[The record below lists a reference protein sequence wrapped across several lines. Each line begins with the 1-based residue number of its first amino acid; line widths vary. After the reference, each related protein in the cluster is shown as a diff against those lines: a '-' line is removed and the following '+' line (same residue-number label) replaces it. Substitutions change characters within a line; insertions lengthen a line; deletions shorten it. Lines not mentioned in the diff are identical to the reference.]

1 MKLCPLSNRFIELT
15 SFWGAVFCP
24 VVWLSCVA
32 LVLSPVALPD
42 TVFLLGRCP
51 VDSVISL
58 TAGPFF
64 SDSSDQVLIEQRLG
78 ELSLFSLDDE
88 ARTKAVVSRLVLLK
102 DGARGFEPVWRS
114 GLMAEPKVLSAK
126 MSSDVAAVGDFD
138 LDRFYEV
145 VLVGGDSIRIVKP
158 VGGERTVEFSAGAVE
173 GAIIAD
179 VDGDSFPELTVL
191 ETVFDSLAKRQVVK
205 ILGWQDGG
213 LVLKGKPVAILAGEG
228 DCRFSL
234 LGAARLED
242 YTGMPV
248 ILGGEEKRVK
258 PGVYGA
264 VYAVSPDSFALTF
277 LPFPTRDW
285 FSKEEVL
292 PAGRLQLFNIG
303 DTLIAYGFFV
313 PGSRPGGPAKSFAAL
328 QDGEWRLLR
337 LRENAQRLSGLVC
350 QFRYRGE
357 LGWLELR
364 DGLFYFYPEAPFYW
378 R

>member
-1 MKLCPLSNRFIELT
+1 M
-15 SFWGAVFCP
+15 
-24 VVWLSCVA
+24 VWLSCVA
-32 LVLSPVALPD
+32 LILSPLAVPD

-58 TAGPFF
+58 TAGAFYA
-64 SDSSDQVLIEQRLG
+64 DSSDQVVVEQRLG
-78 ELSLFSLDDE
+78 ESSLFSLNDK
-88 ARTKAVVSRLVLLK
+88 ARAMVVVSRLVLLK
-102 DGARGFEPVWRS
+102 YGARGFEPVWRS
-114 GLMAEPKVLSAK
+114 GLMVEPKVLSAK
-126 MSSDVAAVGDFD
+126 MSSDVAAIGDFD

-145 VLVGGDSIRIVKP
+145 VLVGGDSVRILDLN
-158 VGGERTVEFSAGAVE
+158 GEERTVAFSAGAVE
-173 GAIIAD
+173 AAVIAD
-179 VDGDSFPELTVL
+179 VDGDSFPELTIL
-191 ETVFDSLAKRQVVK
+191 ETVFDSLGKRQVVK
-205 ILGWQDGG
+205 VLAWQDGG
-213 LVLKGKPVAILAGEG
+213 LALKGKPVEISTGEG
-228 DCRFSL
+228 DFRFSL

-242 YTGMPV
+242 YPGMPV
-248 ILGGEEKRVK
+248 ILGSEGKRVK

-292 PAGRLQLFNIG
+292 PAGRLQLFNVG
-303 DTLIAYGFFV
+303 DTLMAYGFFV

-337 LRENAQRLSGLVC
+337 LREKARRLSGLVC
-350 QFRYRGE
+350 RFRYRGE
-357 LGWLELR
+357 MGWLELR

>member
-15 SFWGAVFCP
+15 FFFGAVFCP
-24 VVWLSCVA
+24 VVWLSCFA
-32 LVLSPVALPD
+32 LVLSPLAVPD

-78 ELSLFSLDDE
+78 ELSLFSLNDK
-88 ARTKAVVSRLVLLK
+88 ARTKAIVTRLVLLK
-102 DGARGFEPVWRS
+102 YGARGFEPVWRS
-114 GLMAEPKVLSAK
+114 GVMLEPRALSIGLGCE
-126 MSSDVAAVGDFD
+126 VAAVGDFD
-138 LDRFYEV
+138 LDQFYEV
-145 VLVGGDSIRIVKP
+145 VLVGGDSVRILKL
-158 VGGERTVEFSAGAVE
+158 VGEERSVEFSAGAVE
-173 GAIIAD
+173 GAVIAD
-179 VDGDSFPELTVL
+179 VDGDSLPELAVL
-191 ETVFDSLAKRQVVK
+191 ETVFDSLAQRQVVK
-205 ILGWQDGG
+205 ILRWQDGG
-213 LVLKGKPVAILAGEG
+213 LLLKGKSVEISAGEG
-228 DCRFSL
+228 DFRFSI

-242 YTGMPV
+242 YPGMPV

-292 PAGRLQLFNIG
+292 PAGRLQLFNIE

-337 LRENAQRLSGLVC
+337 LREKAQRLSGLVC
-350 QFRYRGE
+350 RFRYRGE